1 MKMMFKWM
9 CAIIVVV
16 MSTYVFTA
24 CGDDSDDPTNP
35 NAPSSSSIVGTW
47 EVVSSP
53 VTKNGP
59 TKGTLFYMASNG
71 VMKMQLGGTGEVNTG
86 RYSYIPA
93 TGLLTPSFEGV
104 RTGTAVLSMRSDGK
118 ISMQVSESDNNYT
131 LILEKK
137 SSNDIIQS
145 GEGGGGDSGNVQA
158 REIIGTWIFLYDEGN
173 INNSEGI
180 TIVFNEDGT
189 GYYYDEQSHR
199 ENITFTSSY
208 DNKGRIRAEWTYQ
221 VNGAKAELKAIAVQ
235 GGNVLNGEGRMRQD
249 DVDFAGVTMM
259 RKGYTIP
266 SEGILGRWKVIDA
279 NFNGPRIGS
288 VLVFANNN
296 EFYTEGDAHADT
308 YDWNATTKE
317 LVIHLTEDGDRQ
329 ATVEANGWTTGSEAT
344 VTLAGGDGTLTL
356 KKL

>member
-35 NAPSSSSIVGTW
+35 NAPSPSSIVGTW
-47 EVVSSP
+47 EVVLSP

-118 ISMQVSESDNNYT
+118 ISMQVSESNNNYT

-173 INNSEGI
+173 VNNSEGI

-208 DNKGRIRAEWTYQ
+208 DSKGRIRAEWTYQ

-235 GGNVLNGEGRMRQD
+235 GGNVLNGEGRMKQD
-249 DVDFAGVTMM
+249 GVDFAGVTMM

-317 LVIHLTEDGDRQ
+317 LVIHLTEDGDFQ
-329 ATVEANGWTTGSEAT
+329 ATVQANSWTTGSQAT
-344 VTLAGGDGTLTL
+344 VKLVGADGILKL

>member
-35 NAPSSSSIVGTW
+35 NAPSSSAIVGTW

-145 GEGGGGDSGNVQA
+145 GEGGGGDSGDVQA

-180 TIVFNEDGT
+180 TVEFYEDGT
-189 GYYYDEQSHR
+189 GVYYDEQSHR
-199 ENITFTSSY
+199 ENITYKSYY

-221 VNGAKAELKAIAVQ
+221 VTREKAELKAIAVQ
-235 GGNVLNGEGRMRQD
+235 GGNVLNGEGRMMQD

-266 SEGILGRWKVIDA
+266 SEGILGRWKVTA
-279 NFNGPRIGS
+279 ASFKGPRIGS